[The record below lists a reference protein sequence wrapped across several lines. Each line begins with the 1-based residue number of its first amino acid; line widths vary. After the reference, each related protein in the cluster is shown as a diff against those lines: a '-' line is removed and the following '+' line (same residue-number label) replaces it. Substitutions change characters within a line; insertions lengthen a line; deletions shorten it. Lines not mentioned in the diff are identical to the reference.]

1 MAVSF
6 RLKSLSGVW
15 QKRSH
20 PFWVAMQFG
29 ATRFSA
35 AAKYILA
42 ARMAGPQA
50 MGEVGVAILGMTAV
64 EVMTD
69 MGLGQAI
76 VQQTDEVTEE
86 QQRASW
92 TLGMLRGLFASAL
105 IALLA
110 PLLARLFG
118 SPGAT
123 NLLYL
128 CALLPLIRTATTP
141 RFTIALRERDF
152 RIHALLASVPA
163 LLDMIVSLVI
173 LALTGNAIGIVIGL
187 IVGELVKTLAGY
199 VVFRDWPQFN
209 FNLRSIRSLNAYGSW
224 IWFSGIITFLLAQ
237 FDKFLVGAYLGP
249 QALGLYQVAG
259 RIAQL
264 SLADV
269 AAAASNYLFPTFAE
283 RYRQNPERAKNF
295 FDQVFL
301 VSVLLTAIVTALSWI
316 FASPIVSVS
325 LGKQW
330 IEAAPV
336 FQLLSVG
343 MGLGALNTILTAYT
357 RAIGAPKWSSYTTT
371 ISSILYIP
379 IGLVLVR
386 SSGANGLAL
395 STAIG
400 AGAGVVALLQI
411 AVVRRVVDLRTAIA
425 VALIASVT
433 AVAVL
438 LLEH

>member
-1 MAVSF
+1 
-6 RLKSLSGVW
+6 
-15 QKRSH
+15 
-20 PFWVAMQFG
+20 
-29 ATRFSA
+29 
-35 AAKYILA
+35 
-42 ARMAGPQA
+42 
-50 MGEVGVAILGMTAV
+50 MGEVGVAILGLTAV
-64 EVMTD
+64 EVMTE

-76 VQQTDEVTEE
+76 VQQTVEVTEQ

-110 PLLARLFG
+110 PFLARLFG

-152 RIHALLASVPA
+152 RVHALLASVPA
-163 LLDMIVSLVI
+163 LVDMVISLVI
-173 LALTGNAIGIVIGL
+173 LSVTGNAIGIVIGL
-187 IVGELVKTLAGY
+187 IVGELFKTLAGY

-209 FNLRSIRSLNAYGSW
+209 FDLKSIRSLNSYGSW

-249 QALGLYQVAG
+249 NALGLYQVAG

-283 RYRQNPERAKNF
+283 RYRQNPEEAKKF
-295 FDQVFL
+295 FDRVFL
-301 VSVLLTAIVTALSWI
+301 FSVILTAVVTALSWI
-316 FASPIVSVS
+316 FASPIVSAS

-330 IEAAPV
+330 IDAAPI

-357 RAIGAPKWSSYTTT
+357 RAIGVPKWSSYTTI
-371 ISSILYIP
+371 ISSVIYIP
-379 IGLVLVR
+379 IGLVLVK
-386 SSGANGLAL
+386 SLGANGLAL

-400 AGAGVVALLQI
+400 AGVAVIALLQI
-411 AVVRRVVDLRTAIA
+411 SVARGAINLRTAI
-425 VALIASVT
+425 VTALLTSLASVI
-433 AVAVL
+433 VFM
-438 LLEH
+438 LES